1 MLPCQSYVSTT
12 HLLSNEIRIE
22 DKELFNRYIHGFPY
36 QVSDI
41 NFTNLFMWRHLYEL
55 RYEVINGLLCISGY
69 YYGEPF
75 ILPPLTLKPYNPE
88 ILSHT
93 LTILKNR
100 FKIFSHPLKIKFL
113 PVHMLN
119 EFQDLKHHKISFNSD
134 RDNFDYIYAA
144 KDLSTLQ
151 GRKYHSKKNHLNF
164 FMRNTVYE
172 YVPLTA
178 SLVDQCMD
186 LTRKLKLGEY
196 PPLEKDL
203 LENEEQAIY
212 EALIHM
218 KQLDYIG
225 SAILINDRVEA
236 FTLGEKTTN
245 DTMLIHIEKANAEI
259 RGLYQAINYLFCR
272 EECGGVKCIN
282 REEDMGF
289 ENLRKA
295 KESYHPAKFLEK
307 YDVIV
312 E

>member
-100 FKIFSHPLKIKFL
+100 FKIFAHPLKIKFL

-134 RDNFDYIYAA
+134 RDNFDYIYAT

-225 SAILINDRVEA
+225 AAILINDRVEA

-259 RGLYQAINYLFCR
+259 RGLYQAINYLFCQ